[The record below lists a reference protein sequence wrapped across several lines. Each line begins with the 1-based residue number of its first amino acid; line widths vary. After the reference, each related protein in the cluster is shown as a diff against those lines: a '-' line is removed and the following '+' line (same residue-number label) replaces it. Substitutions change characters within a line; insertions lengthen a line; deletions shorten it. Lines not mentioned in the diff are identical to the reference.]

1 MALPFFY
8 ISSYTTGQQEIV
20 LDEDNSRHIIQVL
33 RMRPGEALR
42 LTDGKGALLDA
53 VILDDHK
60 KKCRVTIKT
69 GAAELPRVNR
79 VTIAISPVKNATRF
93 EWFLEKA
100 TEIGVSTII
109 PLLCERTERQSIRTD
124 RLRNILVSAML
135 QSQQAW
141 LPTLAEPTP
150 LSELLAQTATGQ
162 TYIAHLLDP
171 PNPPVGPVAP
181 LCLGRVSDF
190 RPSALGGSTTAGS
203 PASATGSLA
212 CLTREQLSPI
222 AGPQAARPGATILIG
237 PEGDFTAKEV
247 EAALTARFIPV
258 SLGHNRLRTETAGIV
273 AATLLCI
280 Q

>member
-8 ISSYTTGQQEIV
+8 ISSYTPGQQEIM
-20 LDEDNSRHIIQVL
+20 LDEDNSRHVIQVL

-42 LTDGKGALLDA
+42 LTDGNGTLLDA

-60 KKCRVTIKT
+60 KKCRVSIIAVTT
-69 GAAELPRVNR
+69 EPPRINQ
-79 VTIAISPVKNATRF
+79 VTIAISPVKNTARF

-141 LPTLAEPTP
+141 LPILKEPTP
-150 LSELLAQTATGQ
+150 FPRVLALFHPASPALSESRADDICTGPA
-162 TYIAHLLDP
+162 YIAHLLD
-171 PNPPVGPVAP
+171 AP
-181 LCLGRVSDF
+181 RATDSLAS
-190 RPSALGGSTTAGS
+190 RPAALDAC
-203 PASATGSLA
+203 PASANAVANSDHPHPA
-212 CLTREQLSPI
+212 P
-222 AGPQAARPGATILIG
+222 PNATILIG
-237 PEGDFTAKEV
+237 PEGDFTPNEV
-247 EAALTARFIPV
+247 ETALAAKFIPV

-280 Q
+280 R

>member
-8 ISSYTTGQQEIV
+8 IPSHTPDQQEIV
-20 LDEDNSRHIIQVL
+20 LNEDNSRHVIQVL

-42 LTDGKGALLDA
+42 LTDGKGALLDG

-60 KKCRVTIKT
+60 KKCRVSIKAGT
-69 GAAELPRVNR
+69 TEPPRTNQ
-79 VTIAISPVKNATRF
+79 VTIAISPVKNTARF

-141 LPTLAEPTP
+141 LPTLTEPTP
-150 LSELLAQTATGQ
+150 LPQLLSQAPTGPA
-162 TYIAHLLDP
+162 YIAHLLE
-171 PNPPVGPVAP
+171 AP
-181 LCLGRVSDF
+181 RDTS
-190 RPSALGGSTTAGS
+190 
-203 PASATGSLA
+203 SLA
-212 CLTREQLSPI
+212 GLVGANSGHLHP
-222 AGPQAARPGATILIG
+222 GPSSSLILIG
-237 PEGDFTAKEV
+237 PEGDFSPKEV
-247 EAALTARFIPV
+247 ETALAAKLIPV

-280 Q
+280 R

>member
-1 MALPFFY
+1 MSAPFFY
-8 ISSYTTGQQEIV
+8 IPTWSPDQQEIV

-42 LTDGKGALLDA
+42 LTDGKGALLDG

-60 KKCRVTIKT
+60 KKCRVSIKAGT
-69 GAAELPRVNR
+69 TEPPRTNQ
-79 VTIAISPVKNATRF
+79 VTIAISPVKNTTRF

-100 TEIGVSTII
+100 TEIGVNTII

-141 LPTLAEPTP
+141 LPTLTEPTP
-150 LSELLAQTATGQ
+150 LPQLLAQTPTGPA
-162 TYIAHLLDP
+162 YIAHLLE
-171 PNPPVGPVAP
+171 AP
-181 LCLGRVSDF
+181 R
-190 RPSALGGSTTAGS
+190 
-203 PASATGSLA
+203 ATDSLA
-212 CLTREQLSPI
+212 SLHPHP
-222 AGPQAARPGATILIG
+222 GPSRSLILIG
-237 PEGDFTAKEV
+237 PEGDFTPKEV
-247 EAALTARFIPV
+247 DMALAAKFTPV

-280 Q
+280 R